1 MTDLMVPSK
10 RPRAPSFVNKHHD
23 YSATVPS
30 DWSSEKTI
38 RQVPINKF
46 LEICRFCKKNLSH
59 DDDIFMYG
67 AKQIACDIICTES
80 SREIAKAKK
89 GRMVEA
95 GKIKAKEPKEEEEE
109 SEAVGYRERNPSPRL
124 HASSISAD
132 VIASATSVITS
143 LADADDVVFSL
154 PICSS
159 TCNLTRATEP
169 LFDYKCSK

>member
-67 AKQIACDIICTES
+67 YFGAFCSKECRAKQIACDIICTES

-109 SEAVGYRERNPSPRL
+109 SEAVGYRERNPSPRFY
-124 HASSISAD
+124 I
-132 VIASATSVITS
+132 
-143 LADADDVVFSL
+143 
-154 PICSS
+154 
-159 TCNLTRATEP
+159 
-169 LFDYKCSK
+169 